1 MTSQL
6 SSTDYPSSVVR
17 LRDEIIEATI
27 FCDFSGSEAGH
38 VSGKTIRSVATEHNI
53 LQALNHEG
61 SLAGLADEVKRLAA
75 KRLSISSPKLFLIC
89 LVLSIDL
96 SFIWKRRGHE
106 IDSRF
111 TDDNLPFSSKTDIE
125 LHERSFFKSLILPYQ
140 PSVLCPAFVNGDF
153 DLIVNNA
160 ASIPIKRH
168 GTHFPRGENGKV
180 YEVSVHKDY
189 LSLLDAAG
197 NIDADDEGWSRKLAM
212 KEISDDDAATREIKL
227 VKALNA
233 ARFTMKSTMYL
244 ISELGDRD
252 LNEMF
257 SKTDPPEKNDAA
269 RKWYQDQFLG
279 LAEAVKHIHDINP
292 SMAGYIHD
300 IKPAN
305 VVAFGKDRPT
315 LKLIDWGCANVNPY
329 IAGKSSNKTGKHGD
343 TCYMPPEA
351 TEKDI
356 RRDGSV
362 EKDDKG
368 DGSTK
373 DDGTKDS
380 SNEED
385 EEHGDSKNEDD
396 ERSSSESEQEPKV
409 YSRPYD
415 IWSMACLYTDFMAW
429 FTEGKD
435 QHNAFV
441 QERKKKGGVDDFH
454 FNYEIKDVVTEKLDF
469 LSKEKEWEGI
479 VKLVREMMMI
489 WPKDRLTS
497 AEVVERLKAWI
508 QQLTK

>member
-53 LQALNHEG
+53 LQALNHEE

-89 LVLSIDL
+89 LVLSVDL

-125 LHERSFFKSLILPYQ
+125 PHEKSFFKSLILPYQ

-153 DLIVNNA
+153 DLIVDNA

-168 GTHFPRGENGKV
+168 GTHFPRGGNGKV

-233 ARFTMKSTMYL
+233 ASMKPAHLLTSHTGFTMKSTMYL

-329 IAGKSSNKTGKHGD
+329 IAGESSNKTGKHGD

-362 EKDDKG
+362 EKDDKE

-373 DDGTKDS
+373 DDGTKGDPVKEDDGKHDS
-380 SNEED
+380 VEED
-385 EEHGDSKNEDD
+385 GGRDDSAGENAEKKTIQAMRKTKNMATQRMRTTNEAHQRVSRNQKSIRGHTTYGPWRSVHRLHGLVHGRQGPIQCF
-396 ERSSSESEQEPKV
+396 RS
-409 YSRPYD
+409 
-415 IWSMACLYTDFMAW
+415 
-429 FTEGKD
+429 G
-435 QHNAFV
+435 
-441 QERKKKGGVDDFH
+441 
-454 FNYEIKDVVTEKLDF
+454 
-469 LSKEKEWEGI
+469 
-479 VKLVREMMMI
+479 
-489 WPKDRLTS
+489 
-497 AEVVERLKAWI
+497 
-508 QQLTK
+508 